1 MERSGISELA
11 PVDPDSYR
19 DYAGLRGDLAMGI
32 KSLEWFLMV
41 KKSGF
46 LEGILMAVHDC
57 NLFLSLL
64 LRCLLFFEC
73 LNIIWPMVSPCSYEL
88 YFRFLHVR

>member
-11 PVDPDSYR
+11 PVDRSV
-19 DYAGLRGDLAMGI
+19 AGLRGDLAMGI

-46 LEGILMAVHDC
+46 LEVFSMAAIDC
-57 NLFLSLL
+57 CLFFGAFCSVVYCFLS
-64 LRCLLFFEC
+64 
-73 LNIIWPMVSPCSYEL
+73 V
-88 YFRFLHVR
+88 

>member
-11 PVDPDSYR
+11 PVDR
-19 DYAGLRGDLAMGI
+19 GVAGLSGDLAMGI

-46 LEGILMAVHDC
+46 LEVFCIPSTNPIFSVGEGFC
-57 NLFLSLL
+57 SLAGWK
-64 LRCLLFFEC
+64 EE
-73 LNIIWPMVSPCSYEL
+73 IK
-88 YFRFLHVR
+88 RFTRNFTGNGLALV

>member
-11 PVDPDSYR
+11 PVDRSV
-19 DYAGLRGDLAMGI
+19 AGLSRDLAMGI

-46 LEGILMAVHDC
+46 
-57 NLFLSLL
+57 
-64 LRCLLFFEC
+64 
-73 LNIIWPMVSPCSYEL
+73 
-88 YFRFLHVR
+88 FRGVFDSSN